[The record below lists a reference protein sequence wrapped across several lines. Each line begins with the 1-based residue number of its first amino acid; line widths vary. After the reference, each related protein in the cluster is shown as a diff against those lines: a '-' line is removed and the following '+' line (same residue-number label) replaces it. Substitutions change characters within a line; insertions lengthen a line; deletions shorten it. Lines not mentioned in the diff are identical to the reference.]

1 MEMTTAAETAPA
13 ALLFAVTFLLG
24 GRVFPLKWVIP
35 DHRKVVSFGA
45 GMSAAYVF
53 VHVMPELA
61 GVRHVF
67 AETAS
72 VHLPY
77 EGMAIYYFA
86 LVGFL
91 AFYGLDHLRAHL
103 RDDSG
108 EDEGGRSFR
117 FHVGGFAAY
126 AALMAYLLV
135 NNLEETTASMGAY
148 AIAIVFHFL
157 AVTHSLRDEHRSAY
171 DRLGR
176 FVLAGAC
183 LVGWAVGLLVVL
195 PQYAIALLTAFLSGA
210 IIMNSTIMELPSEKD
225 GRFWPFLAGGLIY
238 GLILVPLG

>member
-1 MEMTTAAETAPA
+1 MEMTAVVETSLA
-13 ALLFAVTFLLG
+13 ALLFAATFLLG
-24 GRVFPLKWVIP
+24 GRVFPFRWLVS

-45 GMSAAYVF
+45 GMSSAYVF
-53 VHVMPELA
+53 VHVMPELYGA
-61 GVRHVF
+61 RLVF

-72 VHLPY
+72 MHLQY

-91 AFYGLDHLRAHL
+91 AFYGLDHLRTHL

-108 EDEGGRSFR
+108 EGEGGLSFR
-117 FHVGGFAAY
+117 LHIGGFAAY
-126 AALMAYLLV
+126 ASLMAYLLV
-135 NNLEETTASMGAY
+135 NNLEETPVSTGAY
-148 AIAIVFHFL
+148 AVAIAFHFL
-157 AVTHSLRDEHRSAY
+157 AVTHSLREEHRSAY

-176 FVLAGAC
+176 FVLAGAI
-183 LVGWAVGLLVVL
+183 LLGWVIALLAPL
-195 PQYAIALLTAFLSGA
+195 PQYAVALLLAFVSGA

-225 GRFWPFLAGGLIY
+225 GRFLPFLAGGLIY